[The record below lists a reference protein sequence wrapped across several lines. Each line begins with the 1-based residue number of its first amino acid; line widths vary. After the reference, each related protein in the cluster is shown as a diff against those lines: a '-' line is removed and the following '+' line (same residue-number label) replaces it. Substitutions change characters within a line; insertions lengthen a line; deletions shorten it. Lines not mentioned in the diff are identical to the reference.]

1 MRQRISRQ
9 ICRCSLRMK
18 CVSSVLEVNDLVRFW
33 NRLFSSSNGSFDEPS
48 AVRAVGDVLLLWQ
61 GDVHVTAL
69 ACPVD
74 VCPAVHVGTMRFG
87 EGGYIISSD
96 KVTFHGL
103 VSFAVSRCLRL
114 DSHWRRFL
122 DWSFQHPQVSRLH
135 LW

>member
-1 MRQRISRQ
+1 MRQRTSRP
-9 ICRCSLRMK
+9 ICRCSLWMK
-18 CVSSVLEVNDLVRFW
+18 CVSSVLEVNDLVWFGD
-33 NRLFSSSNGSFDEPS
+33 RLSSSSNGSFDKPS

-61 GDVHVTAL
+61 GNVHVAGL
-69 ACPVD
+69 AGPVN
-74 VCPAVHVGTMRFG
+74 VCPAVHVGTMRFS

>member
-1 MRQRISRQ
+1 MRQRISRP

-18 CVSSVLEVNDLVRFW
+18 CVSSVLEVNDLVRFGD
-33 NRLFSSSNGSFDEPS
+33 RLSSSPNGSFDEPS

-61 GDVHVTAL
+61 GNAHMAGL
-69 ACPVD
+69 AGPVD
-74 VCPAVHVGTMRFG
+74 VCPAVHVGTMRFS